1 MAIDLAGAAGKPDHF
16 GAVGIFKVVYVAPI
30 TDGPSFFLAVQII
43 DDALEVRFD
52 GAGLPG
58 ARQASDKQVIAGFI
72 HFQAKANGIM
82 GPLLT
87 DKVVKRG

>member
-1 MAIDLAGAAGKPDHF
+1 
-16 GAVGIFKVVYVAPI
+16 
-30 TDGPSFFLAVQII
+30 
-43 DDALEVRFD
+43 LEVRFD

-72 HFQAKANGIM
+72 HFQAKANGIL